1 MDRLEEPRSSCAE
14 RTLLQANSHMAR
26 GTVIAAPYTPGRIES
41 KAARATSRGM
51 TYLLAIAVP
60 PLALLL
66 QGRPLQAVFN
76 GLLWLGS
83 LLFILLP
90 FVAGQA
96 GWLLAVIWAI
106 AVTYNRRQDVRDR
119 RLIAEAMR
127 GQVR

>member
-1 MDRLEEPRSSCAE
+1 
-14 RTLLQANSHMAR
+14 
-26 GTVIAAPYTPGRIES
+26 
-41 KAARATSRGM
+41 M

-66 QGRPLQAVFN
+66 QGRPFQAVFN

-96 GWLLAVIWAI
+96 GWLLAVIWAV

-127 GQVR
+127 GQVT

>member
-1 MDRLEEPRSSCAE
+1 
-14 RTLLQANSHMAR
+14 
-26 GTVIAAPYTPGRIES
+26 
-41 KAARATSRGM
+41 M

-60 PLALLL
+60 PLALVL
-66 QGRPLQAVFN
+66 QGRPFQAVFN